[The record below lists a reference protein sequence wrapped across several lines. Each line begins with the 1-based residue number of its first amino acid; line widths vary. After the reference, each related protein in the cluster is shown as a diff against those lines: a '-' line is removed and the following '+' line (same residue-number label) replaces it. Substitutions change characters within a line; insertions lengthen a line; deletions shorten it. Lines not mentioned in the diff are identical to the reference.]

1 MAHENPEYE
10 SLEGV
15 RHEVSLMH
23 RLCHAV
29 REALADRKTDPGQ
42 GVIIPLLRRAH
53 ESLPPQREVLRVRSK
68 A

>member
-1 MAHENPEYE
+1 MALENPEYE

-23 RLCHAV
+23 RLCQAV
-29 REALADRKTDPGQ
+29 REALLDRTTDPGQ
-42 GVIIPLLRRAH
+42 GILISLPYVRH
-53 ESLPPQREVLRVRSK
+53 ESVPPHEVLRVRSK

>member
-1 MAHENPEYE
+1 MAVENPEYE

-23 RLCHAV
+23 RLCQAV
-29 REALADRKTDPGQ
+29 REALLDRNTEQ
-42 GVIIPLLRRAH
+42 GVIIPLLRR
-53 ESLPPQREVLRVRSK
+53 ESIPPIREILRLRSK